1 MNQIKK
7 IFLLLITAVMMTATA
22 FARGDDMS
30 KLETMNPQNYFAAR
44 APMLNG
50 LNLYEYGLYQGLTQK
65 LTMLQIATFA
75 SNFDRPRDEVRKL
88 TRNMDCGISMQT
100 SYASIKVW
108 GNPNKDGNYERV
120 VIGIGSRGKL
130 TYIYM
135 EGEISAQSLS
145 QLLNIWM

>member
-1 MNQIKK
+1 
-7 IFLLLITAVMMTATA
+7 
-22 FARGDDMS
+22 
-30 KLETMNPQNYFAAR
+30 
-44 APMLNG
+44 
-50 LNLYEYGLYQGLTQK
+50 
-65 LTMLQIATFA
+65 MLQIATFA

-100 SYASIKVW
+100 SNASIKVW